1 MLFPFYLLT
10 LTLGGRLN
18 YDFSPTPKDIHVLIS
33 RSCDYVILHGKKN
46 FTDVTKDGEM
56 DRLFWI
62 VQVLPGQSQLSL

>member
-1 MLFPFYLLT
+1 MTSP
-10 LTLGGRLN
+10 
-18 YDFSPTPKDIHVLIS
+18 PTPKDICVLIS

-56 DRLFWI
+56 ERLFWI